1 MKIKNKK
8 KFIISNLILFSILFM
23 GVYVSKATLSSSMV
37 HYTEIYV
44 EEGDTLWQ
52 IASSEQKYN
61 EYYKNKE
68 IREIINNLKSVN
80 NLKSS
85 NLTVGQK
92 IIIPTI

>member
-8 KFIISNLILFSILFM
+8 KFIISNLIVFSILFI
-23 GVYVSKATLSSSMV
+23 GIYVSKATLSNSMI
-37 HYTEIYV
+37 HYTETYI
-44 EEGDTLWQ
+44 EEGDTLWK
-52 IASSEQKYN
+52 IASCEQKYN

-68 IREIINNLKSVN
+68 IREIVNNIKSVN